1 MINLELALGL
11 LGLLTTVLVG
21 LLTNLLYDSAKK
33 NLGIQYDPFPEAY
46 NNAINE
52 LNKKYRPSG
61 TQIDIFLHRENVKTA
76 IKENLENPNSND
88 FLKGLIDDFL
98 TSFYND
104 NFSREYAKSILS
116 TFLEILNIEIKNG
129 SKPSR
134 KDIIGNL
141 KKNPSVLAIVLVIL
155 VISFATASMVLN
167 SIDDSASN
175 RTVLES
181 MLPVANFSVNST
193 SGYAPMD
200 VIFTDNSINS
210 IYKWWNF
217 GDGIGTGSSVN
228 PINHTYFKA
237 GKYKV
242 YLKVTNA
249 VGNNT
254 SGPTC
259 ITVNEI
265 FYAFD
270 PNNGNDGK
278 SPWGE
283 SLSSLPSY
291 ETYHL
296 PSKEGYIIVESQ
308 YDFIDDTKSNYS
320 DSDPTD
326 GNGFYISILSPDKGH
341 WSWNGSYTP
350 EKDSTKGLIPGSED
364 HVGIIGKDGEKNMP
378 SGKGTKLRV
387 YSPYTRMT
395 VIAVVGDNG
404 PAPYTGCQFGAS
416 NKVFKA
422 LGLPD
427 SYNGSSKENPNP
439 GYASNKSDPEK
450 YPVIKYAD
458 NPYWVEVSWADQSL
472 PAGPLKLGNKS
483 R

>member
-1 MINLELALGL
+1 MTNQICGCPSKFKDLETTFLTRVVYDNSCKIERINLLGFDKEDNHKYEDIFANGDMMVISELALSWLANLIYDFSKKIPGIIKL
-11 LGLLTTVLVG
+11 YLVKQ
-21 LLTNLLYDSAKK
+21 LYKIAQEMNEEVQEIPSK
-33 NLGIQYDPFPEAY
+33 
-46 NNAINE
+46 INE
-52 LNKKYRPSG
+52 LL
-61 TQIDIFLHRENVKTA
+61 IFI
-76 IKENLENPNSND
+76 IKEIKRNPWKNLHI
-88 FLKGLIDDFL
+88 LGL
-98 TSFYND
+98 
-104 NFSREYAKSILS
+104 
-116 TFLEILNIEIKNG
+116 
-129 SKPSR
+129 
-134 KDIIGNL
+134 
-141 KKNPSVLAIVLVIL
+141 VLVAVLL
-155 VISFATASMVLN
+155 VTVLIFAVTESMVL
-167 SIDDSASN
+167 SSTSDLASDKN
-175 RTVLES
+175 VSEPI
-181 MLPVANFSVNST
+181 LPIANFSVTPT

-296 PSKEGYIIVESQ
+296 PAKEGYIIVENQ
-308 YDFIDDTKSNYS
+308 YDFIDDTTSNYS

-341 WSWNGSYTP
+341 WSCNGSYTP
-350 EKDSTKGLIPGSED
+350 EEDSTKGLIPGSQD
-364 HVGIIGKDGEKNMP
+364 NVGIIGKDGGKNMP

-387 YSPYTRMT
+387 YSPYTRTT
-395 VIAVVGDNG
+395 VIAVVGGNG

-450 YPVIKYAD
+450 YPVIRYAD